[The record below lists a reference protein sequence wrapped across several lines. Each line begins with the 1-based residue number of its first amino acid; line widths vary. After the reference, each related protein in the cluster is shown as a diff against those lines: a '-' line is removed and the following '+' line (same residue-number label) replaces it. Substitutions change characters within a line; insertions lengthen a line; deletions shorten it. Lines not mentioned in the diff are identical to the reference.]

1 VARPLVA
8 LVGRPNVGKSTLF
21 NRLVGARVAI
31 VEDLPGTTRDRLH
44 GTFEWQGRWMSVVD
58 TGGIVPGIE
67 EDISESVFEQV
78 QLAIDEADSIV
89 FVVDS
94 RSGIVPVDADI
105 ADLLR
110 RTSKPIVLAV
120 NKIDN
125 VKQESAMLEFHALG
139 LGDPVPVSAERG
151 LGTGDLLDAVVATL
165 PPPEGEEDDDSA
177 TRVAIVGRPNVGKS
191 SLVNAL
197 VGKKR
202 TVVSD
207 TPGTTRDAVDTEIEV
222 DGERIVLVDTA
233 GIRRRGKVTHGVER
247 YSVLRALRA
256 IERCDVAVLLVDATV
271 PHAAQDAHVA
281 GFIQEESKGLIVA
294 VNKWDLVPK
303 ETNTMKQYERMLRES
318 YKFMP
323 YVPFVFISAKTG
335 QRIQNV
341 LQLAMEIREERM
353 KRIPTGPLNEAVQ
366 RALHEHQAPSHRGK
380 LLKLFYIT
388 QVSVNPPTF
397 VVKVNDPELA
407 HFGFKRYLENRLRDR
422 FGFFGTPIK
431 LYFRPRGREERAG

>member
-44 GTFEWQGRWMSVVD
+44 GTYEWRGRGVTVVD
-58 TGGIVPGIE
+58 TGGIVPDSGE
-67 EDISESVFEQV
+67 EVSESIFEQV
-78 QLAIDEADSIV
+78 QVAIDEADVIV
-89 FVVDS
+89 FVVDT
-94 RSGIVPVDADI
+94 RSGITPVDSDVADM
-105 ADLLR
+105 LR
-110 RTSKPIVLAV
+110 RTSKPIVLAA
-120 NKIDN
+120 NKVDN
-125 VKQESAMLEFHALG
+125 VKQEERILEFHALG
-139 LGDPVPVSAERG
+139 LGDPLPVSAERG
-151 LGTGDLLDAVVATL
+151 LGVGDLLDQIVEDL
-165 PPPEGEEDDDSA
+165 PPGEEAEEDESA

-202 TVVSD
+202 TLVSAV
-207 TPGTTRDAVDTEIEV
+207 PGTTRDAIDTEIDLE
-222 DGERIVLVDTA
+222 GERIILVDTA
-233 GIRRRGKVTHGVER
+233 GIRRRGKVEAGIER

-256 IERCDVAVLLVDATV
+256 VERSDVAVLLIDATV
-271 PHAAQDAHVA
+271 PRAAQDAHVA
-281 GFIQEESKGLIVA
+281 GFVQEEAKGLIVA

-303 ETNTMKQYERMLRES
+303 ESNTMAQYERTLRET

-323 YVPFVFISAKTG
+323 YVPIVFISAKTG

-341 LQLAMEIREERM
+341 LKLALEIRAERL
-353 KRIPTGPLNEAVQ
+353 KRIPTGPLNDAVQ
-366 RALHEHQAPSHRGK
+366 RALHEHQAPSQRGS

-388 QVSVNPPTF
+388 QVAVDPPTF

-407 HFGFKRYLENRLRDR
+407 HFGFRRYLENRLRDR
-422 FGFFGTPIK
+422 FGFTGTPIR

>member
-44 GTFEWQGRWMSVVD
+44 GTFEWLGRSVSVVD
-58 TGGIVPGIE
+58 TGGIVPDSDE
-67 EDISESVFEQV
+67 EVAESVFEQV
-78 QLAIDEADSIV
+78 QIAIDEADTIV

-94 RSGIVPVDADI
+94 RVGVLPVDSEITDM
-105 ADLLR
+105 LR
-110 RTSKPIVLAV
+110 RTSKPIVVAA
-120 NKIDN
+120 NKVDN
-125 VKQESAMLEFHALG
+125 VRQEPAILEFHALG
-139 LGDPVPVSAERG
+139 LGDPVSISAERG
-151 LGTGDLLDAVVATL
+151 LGVGDLLDAVVNSL
-165 PPPEGEEDDDSA
+165 PPGEDEEEDEDV

-202 TVVSD
+202 TLVSD
-207 TPGTTRDAVDTEIEV
+207 IPGTTRDAIDTEIDL
-222 DGERIVLVDTA
+222 DGERVVLVDTA
-233 GIRRRGKVTHGVER
+233 GIRRRGKVEAGIER

-256 IERCDVAVLLVDATV
+256 IERCDVAVLLIDAAV
-271 PHAAQDAHVA
+271 PRAAQDAHVA
-281 GFIQEESKGLIVA
+281 GFVQEEAKGLVVA

-303 ETNTMKQYERMLRES
+303 ESNTMVQYERTLRET
-318 YKFMP
+318 YKFLP
-323 YVPFVFISAKTG
+323 YVPIVFISAKTG

-341 LQLAMEIREERM
+341 LKLALEIRAERL
-353 KRIPTGPLNEAVQ
+353 KRIPTGPLNDAVQ
-366 RALHEHQAPSHRGK
+366 RALHEHQPPSQRGK

-388 QVSVNPPTF
+388 QVAVDPPTF

-407 HFGFKRYLENRLRDR
+407 HFGFRRYLENRLRDR
-422 FGFFGTPIK
+422 FGFAGTPIR